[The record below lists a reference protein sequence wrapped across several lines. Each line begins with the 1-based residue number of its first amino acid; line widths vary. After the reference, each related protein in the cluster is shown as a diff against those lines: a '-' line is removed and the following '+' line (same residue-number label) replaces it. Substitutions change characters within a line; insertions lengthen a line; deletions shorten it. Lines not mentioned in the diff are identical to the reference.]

1 MRKGVILVV
10 VALLLAAGFLW
21 WRSGGPG
28 GVSGSSADV
37 VIQADD
43 PLRFVPED
51 SPYVFANL
59 APLPEPMA
67 RFWLNQID
75 PQIPHWRRQIAMVL
89 DAWETA
95 EAEAD
100 SDIDHADI
108 DPEADPESDSLARA
122 ARSLPPQLAG
132 WLRALDAELA
142 QAPTAIEL
150 SERFGLGT
158 SSLSAIYG
166 IGLVPVARLTL
177 ENPAAWNASM
187 ARMQANAGQTLE
199 PLVMDGVD
207 AGWRFP
213 LPEVP
218 LQVLMAVI
226 GNHLVTTLAPLDDI
240 SAARQL
246 LGLDR
251 PFRSMADS
259 NALQALNRAEGFTA
273 YGSGY
278 VDTARLLAHMRAP
291 ASPLEIAFLTPF
303 DIEKPAL
310 PVECNADLDL
320 IANSFPRL
328 IAGYTRMDTTDI
340 RSLTRIE
347 TAPAIAQD
355 LMSLGAPIPGLAAS
369 ADALLTFGF
378 SLRAAALPALGNKY
392 ATATAQA
399 PWTCPAL
406 VWLNDAAVEARS
418 GLNNPALYAAGPM
431 ASSLL
436 LSLEEFS
443 FDLTAQKLT
452 SIAGQLVIGSDNPAG
467 LIAMARNFVPDSVQ
481 LDLQPGAAPQRLALP
496 YLDSVTPEP
505 VFAAMDGNALGFAIG
520 AQQESRLAAHLK
532 SDPDRKPMLHI
543 GYRGSFMT
551 EIAKLMRDAAQMMPD
566 ETGEEMLMQAQLLED
581 SYGRYIE
588 RMDMTVEATSKG
600 LEFRQQV
607 RMRH

>member
-1 MRKGVILVV
+1 MRKGVIVAI

-28 GVSGSSADV
+28 GVSGSGADV

-100 SDIDHADI
+100 SDIDHVDI

-150 SERFGLGT
+150 SERFGLGP

-166 IGLVPVARLTL
+166 IGLVPVVRLTL
-177 ENPAAWNASM
+177 DDPAAWSATM

-251 PFRSMADS
+251 PSRSMADS
-259 NALQALNRAEGFTA
+259 NALQALNRAEDFTA

-278 VDTARLLAHMRAP
+278 IDTARLLAHMRAP

-310 PVECNADLDL
+310 PAECNADLDL
-320 IANSFPRL
+320 IADSFPRL

-369 ADALLTFGF
+369 ADALLTLGF

-392 ATATAQA
+392 ATATAQT

-520 AQQESRLAAHLK
+520 ADQESRLAAHLK

-551 EIAKLMRDAAQMMPD
+551 EIAKLMREAAQMMPD

-607 RMRH
+607 QMRH

>member
-28 GVSGSSADV
+28 GVSGSGADV

-67 RFWLNQID
+67 GFWLNQID

-108 DPEADPESDSLARA
+108 DPEADPESDSPTHA

-150 SERFGLGT
+150 SERFGLGI

-177 ENPAAWNASM
+177 EDPAAWNASM

-310 PVECNADLDL
+310 PAECNADLDL

-369 ADALLTFGF
+369 ADALLTLGF

-436 LSLEEFS
+436 LSLEQFS

-520 AQQESRLAAHLK
+520 ADQESRLAAHLK